1 MGEADGRASRG
12 EGDRALR
19 AEIVRRAQRGD
30 AKALAELARMLGRPV
45 HAIALAHL
53 RRSSDAEDLTQDV
66 LLTALQRI
74 GACREPERFDAWLFA
89 IARNRARRALVRRRL
104 RDVFAGTPPEIA
116 APSAEGDP
124 AMRRALLAALGELP
138 AHMREVV
145 LLHDLEGYDHAELAG
160 ALGITEEASRQTL
173 SRARRKLREALAAL
187 EEKPDER

>member
-124 AMRRALLAALGELP
+124 AMRRAVLAALGELP